1 MIAIL
6 DFGSQYT
13 HLIARRV
20 RELGVLSH
28 IYPADAR
35 VETLGRVDAVILS
48 GGPQDVT
55 QQKIHYDPS
64 VFTLGVPILGLC
76 YGHQLLAYHFG
87 GDVRPGTT
95 KEYGK
100 ALIHI
105 HAKGALVK
113 GLARREQVWMSHGD
127 SVHKVPSG
135 FKVLATT
142 NTCPVAAMG
151 DDARKMYGLQ
161 FHPEVFHTTH
171 GKTLLKNFLF
181 TIAHAKK
188 DWNIRTF
195 YKQIEDGI
203 RTSVGDRKVFL
214 LVSGGV
220 DSSVAF
226 ALLEKVLGKE
236 QVYGL
241 HIDTG
246 FMRLNESAKITQ
258 TMTKAGFTNLHVLD
272 ARQTFFRA
280 LRGVTDPERKRKI
293 IGRLY
298 LEVKE
303 DAMRKLKMNPAHW
316 MLAQGTIYP
325 DTIES
330 GGTKHADTIKT
341 HHNRVPEVLELIKRG
356 LIIEPLKELYK
367 DEVRALGR
375 KLGLPSAMIE
385 RHPFPGSGLAIRILA
400 SAKEEKVN
408 TKSVHARKAQKT
420 LEDLNEEHHATLTGF
435 LLPLRSVGVQGDN
448 RTYAHP
454 FALEGKASWH
464 VYEEVAVRM
473 ANAHKAINRVVRVT
487 YAKQSLEKGRVH
499 RATLTPKRV
508 QLLQQIDDI
517 VMNFIERNKLDTKI
531 WQFPVVLAPFGVT
544 KTGESVILRPVVSEE
559 AMTVN
564 FYRMNEKLLAEL
576 VRKTQQFN
584 SVDYIFYD
592 VTNKPPGT
600 IEWE

>member
-28 IYPADAR
+28 IYPADVP
-35 VETLGRVDAVILS
+35 VETLGSVDAVILS

-55 QQKIHYDPS
+55 RQKIHYDPH

-100 ALIHI
+100 AVIDI
-105 HAKGALVK
+105 RATSALME
-113 GLARREQVWMSHGD
+113 GLAKREQVWMSHGD
-127 SVHKVPSG
+127 SVRKVPKG
-135 FKVLATT
+135 FQVLATT
-142 NTCPVAAMG
+142 DTCPVAAMG
-151 DDARKMYGLQ
+151 DSARQMYGLQ

-171 GKTLLKNFLF
+171 GTTILNNFLF
-181 TIAHAKK
+181 DIAHARK
-188 DWNIRTF
+188 DWNIATF
-195 YKQIEDGI
+195 YKQIEDDI
-203 RTSVGDRKVFL
+203 RASVGNRRVFL

-220 DSSVAF
+220 DSSVCF
-226 ALLEKVLGKE
+226 ALLEKVLGKDH
-236 QVYGL
+236 VYGL
-241 HIDTG
+241 HVDTG
-246 FMRLNESAKITQ
+246 FMRFHESAKMK
-258 TMTKAGFTNLHVLD
+258 TMMARAGFTNLHGID
-272 ARQTFFRA
+272 ASKIFFTK
-280 LRGVTDPERKRKI
+280 LRGVTDPEQKRAV
-293 IGRLY
+293 IGKLY

-303 DAMRKLKMNPAHW
+303 RAQKKLKMNSAQW
-316 MLAQGTIYP
+316 VLAQGTIYP

-330 GGTKHADTIKT
+330 GGTKHADIIKT
-341 HHNRVPEVLELIKRG
+341 HHNRVPEVLELIKLG
-356 LIIEPLKELYK
+356 LVVEPLKDLYK

-375 KLGLPSAMIE
+375 KLGLPAEMIE
-385 RHPFPGSGLAIRILA
+385 RHPFPGPGLAIRILC
-400 SAKEEKVN
+400 SKETQRVN
-408 TKSVHARKAQKT
+408 TKSVHARRAEKSLAN
-420 LEDLNEEHHATLTGF
+420 LNAEHHTNLTGA

-454 FALEGKASWH
+454 FALEGPATWEA
-464 VYEEVAVRM
+464 YEDIAVRM
-473 ANAHKAINRVVRVT
+473 ANGHIAINRVVRVL
-487 YAKQSLEKGRVH
+487 YEKHPLGRASVH
-499 RATLTPKRV
+499 RATLTPQRV
-508 QLLQQIDDI
+508 LLLQSIDDC
-517 VMNFIERNKLDTKI
+517 VMRFIIRHNLDREI
-531 WQFPVVLAPFGVT
+531 WQFPVVLAPFAVA

-564 FYRMNEKLLAEL
+564 FYRMNTKLLTTL
-576 VRKTQQFN
+576 TQDIRKIHN
-584 SVDYIFYD
+584 IENIFYD